1 MTRRD
6 KKTKENKFP
15 VVKVVSSY
23 KPNRGVYYILARL
36 GKISV
41 LIREIE
47 CKFME
52 NEPTPPTWRDRG
64 RNLEGDMRDR
74 THKYNAK
81 RTVVDGITFD
91 SRKEAR
97 RYGEL
102 KLLEKAGEII
112 YLKTHPSFPIVIDGK
127 NICVVELDFSYSLR
141 HSPV

>member
-1 MTRRD
+1 
-6 KKTKENKFP
+6 
-15 VVKVVSSY
+15 
-23 KPNRGVYYILARL
+23 
-36 GKISV
+36 
-41 LIREIE
+41 
-47 CKFME
+47 
-52 NEPTPPTWRDRG
+52 
-64 RNLEGDMRDR
+64 MRDR

-141 HSPV
+141 HSPVEVYEDVKGFDTPMSKLKRKMVEAAYGFKVELI